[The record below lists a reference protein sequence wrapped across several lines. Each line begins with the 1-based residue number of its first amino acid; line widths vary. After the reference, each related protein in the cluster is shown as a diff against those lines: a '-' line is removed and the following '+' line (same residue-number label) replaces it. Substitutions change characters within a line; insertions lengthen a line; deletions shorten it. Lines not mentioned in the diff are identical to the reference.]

1 MLLGLN
7 KIFEIVLL
15 FCVIFTFR
23 VPVLGT
29 SSLLLALILLFL
41 FILKFNRGR
50 RNLREMLSNKDFI
63 KIVACLLGIIGITF
77 FATVLHGVYDFSLLK
92 TVANQLFNLIL
103 VILYLSIFYKKG
115 KNYNYFL
122 NILSICFAAQGL
134 FMIVSL
140 LSPSFKVLMEST
152 QALGVI
158 ERSLFQYGGMR
169 NLGFGFTQFYGLN
182 ALLGIGF
189 IITTFLFIADK
200 KIKYLIRLGFI
211 FIGIFLSGRT
221 ALVAVILSVLFF
233 FLNNKFS
240 IKKDYKTILYLI
252 PIIIGVF
259 VGISFFIDFIPQSIK
274 DWAFEFYYNYESGGG
289 LATRS
294 TDTLFDRMYFLP
306 DDEIVLF
313 GSGQYTTTDGRYFM
327 HTDAGFMRTLLYYG
341 FIGVLLFTFYHFLIL
356 NTIKKYL
363 NGYISQ
369 RINKY
374 FFIFLAVFSIVLNIK
389 GEFLGF
395 LIISQNVFFLMVLSL
410 ILTQNKK
417 YVN

>member
-15 FCVIFTFR
+15 FCIIFTFR

-29 SSLLLALILLFL
+29 SSLLLAPILLFI
-41 FILKFNRGR
+41 FIIKFDKSR
-50 RNLREMLSNKDFI
+50 RNLVIILSNKDLL
-63 KIVACLLGIIGITF
+63 KILFFLLGIIAITF
-77 FATVLHGVYDFSLLK
+77 FVTIFHGVYDFSLLE
-92 TVANQLFNLIL
+92 TLVNQLFNLIL
-103 VILYLSIFYKKG
+103 VILYLSIFFRKN

-122 NILSICFAAQGL
+122 NILSICFATQGL

-140 LSPSFKVLMEST
+140 LSPSFKVIMEST
-152 QALGVI
+152 QSLGVI
-158 ERSLFQYGGMR
+158 DRSLSQYGGMR

-189 IITTFLFIADK
+189 ILTTFLFIIEK
-200 KIKYLIRLGFI
+200 KIKYLIRLSFI

-221 ALVAVILSVLFF
+221 ALVAIILSVLFF

-252 PIIIGVF
+252 PIVIGVLMG
-259 VGISFFIDFIPQSIK
+259 VSFFIDFIPQSIK
-274 DWAFEFYYNYESGGG
+274 DWAFEFYYNFESGEG

-294 TDTLFDRMYFLP
+294 TDTLFNRMYFFP

-313 GSGQYTTTDGRYFM
+313 GSGQYTTVDGRYFM
-327 HTDAGFMRTLLYYG
+327 STDAGFMRPLLYYG
-341 FIGVLLFTFYHFLIL
+341 FIGVIFFVFYHFLVL

-363 NGYISQ
+363 SSHISKKM
-369 RINKY
+369 NKY
-374 FFIFLAVFSIVLNIK
+374 FFVFLVIISIVLNIK
-389 GEFLGF
+389 GEFMGF
-395 LIISQNVFFLMVLSL
+395 LIISQNAFFIMVLSL
-410 ILTQNKK
+410 ILTQNRR